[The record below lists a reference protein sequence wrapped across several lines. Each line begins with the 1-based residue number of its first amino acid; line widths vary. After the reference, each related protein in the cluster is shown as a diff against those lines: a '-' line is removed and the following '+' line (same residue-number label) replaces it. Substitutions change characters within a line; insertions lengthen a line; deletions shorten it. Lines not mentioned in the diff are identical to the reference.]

1 MFRIIFLIKLLQIWQ
16 ILALKEN
23 IVKKQP
29 KNNLTK
35 STSLPVVSIFPVCE
49 AKDE

>member
-1 MFRIIFLIKLLQIWQ
+1 MASFDSER
-16 ILALKEN
+16 N